1 MQIRR
6 SSTFSGIDCDAIGHG
21 VAEPATV
28 SRAAISWYRADTHTN
43 NRSAG
48 ISTPTHVNDRI
59 VPKDPATRQIDYR
72 HPLPVRVWHWANAA
86 AVVVSL
92 MTGLL
97 IFDIHP
103 HLYWGETGQKGVGAF
118 VSLSGTHLDRD
129 VPETE
134 LQIGSRHWNVTGR
147 LGSVI
152 DDGFGGKYLLAA
164 SAPADWEFGATR
176 GWHFAFAWFFGLS
189 LPLYGLYLLASGRL
203 TGMLLPTRGDL
214 APRNILN
221 ELWRHLLLRR
231 PRGESARH
239 YNLLQKVSYLIV
251 ILVLLPG
258 LIVSGLAMSNAV
270 TAVFPGLVALFGGH
284 QSARS
289 VHFIA
294 AMLLVLFILVHV
306 FQVFVAGFLN
316 MMRSMIT
323 GRVIIEREDSP

>member
-1 MQIRR
+1 M
-6 SSTFSGIDCDAIGHG
+6 
-21 VAEPATV
+21 
-28 SRAAISWYRADTHTN
+28 N
-43 NRSAG
+43 
-48 ISTPTHVNDRI
+48 
-59 VPKDPATRQIDYR
+59 VPNGLATRQIQYR
-72 HPLPVRVWHWANAA
+72 HSLPVRLWHWSNAM
-86 AVVVSL
+86 AVVVLL

-103 HLYWGETGQKGVGAF
+103 HLYWGETGQKGLGAF

-134 LQIGSRHWNVTGR
+134 LQIGSRHWNVTGI
-147 LGSVI
+147 LGSAI

-176 GWHFAFAWFFGLS
+176 GWHFAFAWFLGLS
-189 LPLYGLYLLASGRL
+189 LPLYSAYLLASGRL
-203 TGMLLPTRGDL
+203 TRMLLPTRADL
-214 APRNILN
+214 IPRNILS

-239 YNLLQKVSYLIV
+239 YNLLQKVSYLVV
-251 ILVLLPG
+251 IFCLLPALVL
-258 LIVSGLAMSNAV
+258 SGLAMSNAV
-270 TAVFPGLVALFGGH
+270 TAAFPGLVALFGGH

-294 AMLLVLFILVHV
+294 AMLLVLFVLIHV
-306 FQVFVAGFLN
+306 FQVLVAGFFN

-323 GRVIIEREDSP
+323 GRFIVKREESA